1 MSGLNLLFLGFPRCR
16 NRHFNSFF
24 CTSQPSSERCH
35 RAVLISLV
43 EFQIPLVHSSAL
55 TRRFQDS
62 RFHLSALVRRFKGL
76 QKCSKMIP
84 YLGYLRSICLI
95 SVVKLIY
102 FFYWVLLVPGF
113 DCILILPRINKTF
126 SSYFLFV
133 RNPLREDT

>member
-1 MSGLNLLFLGFPRCR
+1 MWAMRVCSCGRARERLSSERQQENVCLWVLNLLSLGFPRCR
-16 NRHFNSFF
+16 NRHFNFFF

-95 SVVKLIY
+95 SVVQLIC
-102 FFYWVLLVPGF
+102 FFIGF
-113 DCILILPRINKTF
+113 
-126 SSYFLFV
+126 Y
-133 RNPLREDT
+133 